1 MTSSELTSSDLTS
14 SDAPGADRGPADAES
29 IGARIDWGLAAATG
43 KRLARP
49 GPKTTA
55 YTLDAAYAE
64 LAEAAT
70 RAEAP
75 VREVTGLADG
85 LRVPT
90 TRILDRKEWVDA
102 AAQSMQSMLGA
113 GSGASGPVGLGAGS
127 GASGP
132 DGHGA
137 GSGASGPVGLGAG
150 SGPDATD
157 HDDDGGSP
165 NAIEAALAGFSAKAG
180 GLQAGGLL
188 AFLSG
193 AILGQYDPFTPDP
206 ETGDPGVLMVVAPNI
221 ISVER
226 SLRVV
231 PSDFR
236 LWVCL
241 HEVTHRV
248 QFSANPWLRQ
258 YMVDNLE
265 ILTSDSG
272 ESTSEIVAR
281 ITSTLRGS
289 DEKPREKGVLG
300 AMQLLQ
306 TPEQFE
312 AFNRMM
318 MLGTLLE
325 GHADHVMDAVGPVH
339 VPTVASIRAAFD
351 KRRGAPRNP
360 VQRIIRALI
369 GMDAKIAQ
377 YVRGKAF
384 VDEVVGAVGME
395 TFNTIWTSPET
406 MPRPNEID
414 EPRVWMQRVL

>member
-1 MTSSELTSSDLTS
+1 MRVPMTSNDLSRT
-14 SDAPGADRGPADAES
+14 DQMNDVADGDVES
-29 IGARIDWGLAAATG
+29 IGAKIDWSLAAATG
-43 KRLARP
+43 RRLSRP
-49 GPKTTA
+49 GPTTTA
-55 YTLDAAYAE
+55 YTLDVARTE
-64 LAEAAT
+64 LADAAT
-70 RAEAP
+70 RAEGP

-90 TRILDRKEWVDA
+90 TRLLDRKEWVDA

-113 GSGASGPVGLGAGS
+113 GSGASGPGQVGAGS
-127 GASGP
+127 GVSDEQTPSG
-132 DGHGA
+132 
-137 GSGASGPVGLGAG
+137 
-150 SGPDATD
+150 
-157 HDDDGGSP
+157 
-165 NAIEAALAGFSAKAG
+165 LAGISAKAG
-180 GLQAGGLL
+180 GLQAGALL

-206 ETGDPGVLMVVAPNI
+206 DTGEPGVLMVVVPNI

-226 SLRVV
+226 SLRVA

-265 ILTSDSG
+265 ILTSDAG
-272 ESTSEIVAR
+272 ESTSEIMAR
-281 ITSTLRGS
+281 ITSTVRGNGQ
-289 DEKPREKGVLG
+289 PREKGILG

-306 TPEQFE
+306 TPEQYE

-339 VPTVASIRAAFD
+339 VPTVASIRQAFD
-351 KRRGAPRNP
+351 KRRTAPRNP

-369 GMDAKIAQ
+369 GMDAKLAQ
-377 YVRGKAF
+377 YIRGKAF
-384 VDEVVGAVGME
+384 VDEVVGAVGMSA
-395 TFNTIWTSPET
+395 FNTIWTSPET

-414 EPRVWMQRVL
+414 EPRAWMQRVL

>member
-1 MTSSELTSSDLTS
+1 MSSELQHDTSV
-14 SDAPGADRGPADAES
+14 AAAADDTHES
-29 IGARIDWGLAAATG
+29 IGARIDWSLAAATG
-43 KRLARP
+43 KRLSRP
-49 GPKTTA
+49 GPKTTQ

-64 LAEAAT
+64 LADAAT

-90 TRILDRKEWVDA
+90 THILDRNEWVDA
-102 AAQSMQSMLGA
+102 AARSMESMLGA
-113 GSGASGPVGLGAGS
+113 ADDTNGVDADNGGVLGGISARF
-127 GASGP
+127 A
-132 DGHGA
+132 D
-137 GSGASGPVGLGAG
+137 V
-150 SGPDATD
+150 
-157 HDDDGGSP
+157 
-165 NAIEAALAGFSAKAG
+165 SAKVG

-206 ETGDPGVLMVVAPNI
+206 DTGDPGVLMVVAPNI

-226 SLRVV
+226 ALHVV

-258 YMVDNLE
+258 YMVDNIE
-265 ILTSDSG
+265 ILTSDTG
-272 ESTSEIVAR
+272 ESTTELMSRLTEAV
-281 ITSTLRGS
+281 RG
-289 DEKPREKGVLG
+289 DKPREKGVLG
-300 AMQLLQ
+300 VMQVLQ
-306 TPEQFE
+306 TPEQYE

-325 GHADHVMDAVGPVH
+325 GHADHVMDAVGPAH
-339 VPTVASIRAAFD
+339 VPTVASIREAFD
-351 KRRGAPRNP
+351 KRRTGPRNP

-384 VDEVVGAVGME
+384 VDEVVGAVGMNA
-395 TFNTIWTSPET
+395 FNTIWTSPET
-406 MPRPNEID
+406 MPRPSEID
-414 EPRVWMQRVL
+414 EPRTWIQRVL